1 MTAAT
6 LRTKTKERGRLQSA
20 ISAKQASI
28 AWWKIHYVGNIFF
41 RQFYL
46 YGNNNNLCTR
56 YVHLTH
62 SVSQPYFYWNF
73 AFILAFWK
81 GYKVGVMAH
90 LITSSFF
97 FVLDKNEY
105 LIISFPRTVTLTPIK
120 KVQPSWRGKPQETI
134 NETTEIFPG

>member
-20 ISAKQASI
+20 ILAKQASI

-46 YGNNNNLCTR
+46 YGNNNHLCTR

-81 GYKVGVMAH
+81 GYYVGVMAH
-90 LITSSFF
+90 LITSFF
-97 FVLDKNEY
+97 CFILDKK
-105 LIISFPRTVTLTPIK
+105 SFPRAVTLTSIK
-120 KVQPSWRGKPQETI
+120 KVQSSWRGKPQETI